1 MNTKDKRVLLI
12 EDEADIRDAMAETL
26 EDAGYTVLTAGNGKE
41 GLAIAL
47 AEHPDLILLDLM
59 MPVMDGKTMLQK
71 LRADAW
77 GRSAKVMVLSTMD
90 DVTNIATSHEHSIE
104 DYIIKSH
111 ASLDEV
117 VRKVRLA
124 MHTD

>member
-1 MNTKDKRVLLI
+1 MNTQDKRILLV

-26 EDAGYTVLTAGNGKE
+26 QDAGYTVLTATNGQE
-41 GLAIAL
+41 GLHTAL
-47 AEHPDLILLDLM
+47 AEHPNLILLDLK
-59 MPVMDGKTMLQK
+59 MPVMDGETMLQK
-71 LRADAW
+71 LRTDPW
-77 GRSAKVMVLSTMD
+77 GKSAKVMILSTMD
-90 DVTNIATSHEHSIE
+90 DVSNIAASHSHAIE

-117 VRKVRLA
+117 VRKVHLA